1 MGRLRGRDPMTRRAG
16 PWPTDGIAFGADYN
30 PEQWPEEV
38 WAEDIELMG
47 QAGVNLVSV
56 GIFSWG
62 QLEPEEGRY
71 EFGWLDRILDLLH
84 EAGIGVDLATPS
96 AAPPVWLHLA
106 HPEMLPVD
114 ADGLRYTHGSR
125 ESWCVSSPVIRA
137 HATRIARVLA
147 ERYGHHPAVRMWHI
161 SNELGCH
168 NGRCYCDVSAA
179 AFRDWLGT
187 KYADV
192 DALNLAWG
200 TAFWGQRYASFEQV
214 LPPRRTTAI
223 PNPGQR
229 LDFERFSSDAFV
241 AHLEA
246 EAAVLREVTPHLPVT
261 TNYMVMGSFDQID
274 YTATTPLLDIV
285 SNDHYL
291 AAEDPRGW
299 AELAFSADRVRGL
312 VGGDPW
318 VLMEH
323 STSAVNWQPRN
334 LAKEPG
340 QMLRNSLQHVARG
353 ADGVLFFQWRQSR
366 AGAEK
371 FHSGMVPHAGADS
384 ALFREVIQLGATLGR
399 LAEVQGSVV
408 EKAHVALLWD
418 TQAWWAAELEAHPTV
433 DLHYL
438 DLARRLHGALVD
450 SGVAVDVLPAS
461 TDLDGYDVVLV
472 PTLYLAPP
480 DLSDRL
486 TAVVERGGQVL
497 VSYFSGIVDE
507 TDRVLLGGYPG
518 AFRDLLGVR
527 GEEFAPLRENA
538 TVRLS
543 DGSTGEVWTE
553 RLTTDGAE
561 VLATYEDG
569 PSVGGPALTRRTV
582 EGGGAAW
589 YLSTRLDRPSIAAF
603 VARMVD
609 AAGVTPVVEGT
620 CGLEVVRRTGE
631 KGSWLFA
638 INHSDAEVP
647 FHAAGFDLVGGSPH
661 LNGEPVPAR
670 GVVVLR
676 EGT

>member
-1 MGRLRGRDPMTRRAG
+1 MTRWAG

-38 WAEDIELMG
+38 WADDVALMR
-47 QAGVNLVSV
+47 QAGVTLVSV

-62 QLEPEEGRY
+62 QLEPEEGRF

-106 HPEMLPVD
+106 HPEMLPVG
-114 ADGLRYTHGSR
+114 ADGLRLTQGSR
-125 ESWCVSSPVIRA
+125 ETWCVSSPIIRA
-137 HATRIARVLA
+137 HATRIARVVA
-147 ERYGHHPAVRMWHI
+147 ERYGHHPAVRMWHV
-161 SNELGCH
+161 SNELACH

-179 AFRDWLGT
+179 AFRDWLG
-187 KYADV
+187 KEYPDV

-200 TAFWGQRYASFEQV
+200 TAFWGQRYASFEQI

-223 PNPGQR
+223 TNPGQR
-229 LDFERFSSDAFV
+229 LDFDRFSSDAFV
-241 AHLEA
+241 GHLEA

-261 TNYMVMGSFDQID
+261 TNYMVMGEFNQID
-274 YTATTPLLDIV
+274 YTATTPLVDIV

-291 AAEDPRGW
+291 SAEDPRGW

-312 VGGDPW
+312 AGGEPW

-340 QMLRNSLQHVARG
+340 QLLRNSLQHVARG

-371 FHSGMVPHAGADS
+371 FHSALVPHAGADS
-384 ALFREVIQLGATLGR
+384 ALFREVCDLGATLGR
-399 LAEVQGSVV
+399 LAEVRGSVV
-408 EKAHVALLWD
+408 EPARVALLWD
-418 TQAWWAAELEAHPTV
+418 TQAWWASELDAHPTI

-450 SGVAVDVLPAS
+450 AGVAVDVLPA
-461 TDLDGYDVVLV
+461 TATLDGYDVVLV
-472 PTLYLAPP
+472 PTLYLAPAG
-480 DLSDRL
+480 LSDRL
-486 TAVVERGGQVL
+486 GGVVARGGQVL

-507 TDRVLLGGYPG
+507 ADRVLLGGYPG

-527 GEEFAPLRENA
+527 VEEFAPLREHGS
-538 TVRLS
+538 VGLS
-543 DGSTGEVWTE
+543 DGGTGQVWTE
-553 RLTTDGAE
+553 RLTATDAE
-561 VLATYEDG
+561 VLATYADG
-569 PSVGGPALTRRTV
+569 PAAGGPALTRRAAD
-582 EGGGAAW
+582 GPGAAW
-589 YLSTRLDRPSIAAF
+589 YLSTRLDGPSLAAL
-603 VARMVD
+603 VGRLVD
-609 AAGVTPVVEGT
+609 AAGVTPVVAQPG
-620 CGLEVVRRTGE
+620 GLEVVRRTGGS
-631 KGSWLFA
+631 GSWLFA
-638 INHSDAEVP
+638 INHTEADLP
-647 FHAAGFDLVGGSPH
+647 LRAAGFDLVRQAPH
-661 LNGEPVPAR
+661 RAGDPVPAR
-670 GVVVLR
+670 GVTVLR
-676 EGT
+676 E

>member
-1 MGRLRGRDPMTRRAG
+1 MSRWTG

-38 WAEDIELMG
+38 WADDVALMRE
-47 QAGVNLVSV
+47 AGVTLVSL

-62 QLEPEEGRY
+62 QLEPAEGQFD
-71 EFGWLDRILDLLH
+71 FGWLDRILDLLH
-84 EAGIGVDLATPS
+84 ESGIRVDLATPS

-114 ADGLRYTHGSR
+114 ADGLRFTHGSR
-125 ESWCVSSPVIRA
+125 ESWCVSSPVIRE

-147 ERYGHHPAVRMWHI
+147 ERYGHHPAVAMWHV
-161 SNELGCH
+161 SNELACH

-179 AFRDWLGT
+179 AFRDWLG
-187 KYADV
+187 KEYPDV

-200 TAFWGQRYASFEQV
+200 TAFWGQRYSSFEQI
-214 LPPRRTTAI
+214 LPPRRTTTI

-261 TNYMVMGSFDQID
+261 TNYMVMGDFHQID
-274 YTATTPLLDIV
+274 YTQTTPLIDIV

-299 AELAFSADRVRGL
+299 AELAFSADRVRG
-312 VGGDPW
+312 VAGGDPW

-334 LAKEPG
+334 LAKQPG
-340 QMLRNSLQHVARG
+340 QLLRNSLQHVARG

-371 FHSGMVPHAGADS
+371 YHSGMVPHAGADS
-384 ALFREVIQLGATLGR
+384 ELFREVAHLGATLGR
-399 LAEVQGSVV
+399 LAEVRGSLV
-408 EKAHVALLWD
+408 EKARVALLWD
-418 TQAWWAAELEAHPTV
+418 TQAWWASELEAHPTV

-438 DLARRLHGALVD
+438 DLPRALHGALLD
-450 SGVAVDVLPAS
+450 AGVAVDVVPA
-461 TDLDGYDVVLV
+461 TADLDGYDVVLV
-472 PTLYLAPP
+472 PTLYLAPA

-486 TAVVERGGQVL
+486 SAVVARGGQVL

-507 TDRVLLGGYPG
+507 HDRVLLGGYPG

-527 GEEFAPLRENA
+527 GEEFAPLREGGS
-538 TVRLS
+538 VRLS
-543 DGSTGEVWTE
+543 DGSTGLVWTE
-553 RLTTDGAE
+553 RLTADDAE
-561 VLATYEDG
+561 VLATYTDG
-569 PSVGGPALTRRTV
+569 PSAGGPALTRRTAD
-582 EGGGAAW
+582 GGGAAW
-589 YLSTRLDRPSIAAF
+589 YLSTRLDTASTAAL
-603 VARMVD
+603 VERVLE
-609 AAGVTPVVEGT
+609 AAGVSPLVAGPG
-620 CGLEVVRRTGE
+620 GLEVVRRVGE
-631 KGSWLFA
+631 SGSWLFA
-638 INHSDAEVP
+638 INHTDTDLPLQAT
-647 FHAAGFDLVGGSPH
+647 GDDLVGGAAH
-661 LNGEPVPAR
+661 AAGDLVPAR
-670 GVVVLR
+670 GVKVLR
-676 EGT
+676 EGVVIER

>member
-1 MGRLRGRDPMTRRAG
+1 MTRWAG

-38 WAEDIELMG
+38 WADDVALMR
-47 QAGVNLVSV
+47 QAGVNLVSL

-62 QLEPEEGRY
+62 QLEPEEGRF
-71 EFGWLDRILDLLH
+71 ELGWLDRILDLLH

-137 HATRIARVLA
+137 HATRIARVVA
-147 ERYGHHPAVRMWHI
+147 ERYGHHPAVRMWHV
-161 SNELGCH
+161 SNELACH

-179 AFRDWLGT
+179 AFRDWLG
-187 KYADV
+187 KEYADV

-200 TAFWGQRYASFEQV
+200 TAFWGQRYASFEQI
-214 LPPRRTTAI
+214 LPPRRTTTI

-261 TNYMVMGSFDQID
+261 TNYMVMGDFHQID
-274 YTATTPLLDIV
+274 YTAITPLLDIV

-291 AAEDPRGW
+291 WAEDPRGW
-299 AELAFSADRVRGL
+299 ADLAFSADRVRGL
-312 VGGDPW
+312 AGGDPW

-371 FHSGMVPHAGADS
+371 YHSGMVPHAGADS
-384 ALFREVIQLGATLGR
+384 DLFREVVDLGATLGR
-399 LAEVQGSVV
+399 LAEVRGSVV
-408 EKAHVALLWD
+408 EKARVALLWD
-418 TQAWWAAELEAHPTV
+418 TQAWWATDLEAHPTV

-438 DLARRLHGALVD
+438 DLAHRLHIALVD
-450 SGVAVDVLPAS
+450 AGVAVDVLPATS
-461 TDLDGYDVVLV
+461 ELDGYDVVLV

-486 TAVVERGGQVL
+486 TAVVARGGHVL

-507 TDRVLLGGYPG
+507 FDRVLLGGYPG
-518 AFRDLLGVR
+518 AFRELLGVR
-527 GEEFAPLRENA
+527 VEEFAPLRENG

-543 DGSTGEVWTE
+543 DGTTGEVWTE
-553 RLTTDGAE
+553 RLTADDAE
-561 VLATYEDG
+561 VLATYTDG
-569 PSVGGPALTRRTV
+569 PSAGGPALTRRSAV
-582 EGGGAAW
+582 GGGAAW
-589 YLSTRLDRPSIAAF
+589 YLSTRLDGPALAAL
-603 VARMVD
+603 VGRVVD
-609 AAGVTPVVEGT
+609 AAQVAPVVEQPG
-620 CGLEVVRRTGE
+620 GLEVVRRTGQS
-631 KGSWLFA
+631 GSWLFA
-638 INHSDAEVP
+638 INHTDADVP
-647 FHAAGFDLVGGSPH
+647 LRAAGLDLVAGSTH
-661 LNGEPVPAR
+661 RSGDLVPAR

-676 EGT
+676 EGA